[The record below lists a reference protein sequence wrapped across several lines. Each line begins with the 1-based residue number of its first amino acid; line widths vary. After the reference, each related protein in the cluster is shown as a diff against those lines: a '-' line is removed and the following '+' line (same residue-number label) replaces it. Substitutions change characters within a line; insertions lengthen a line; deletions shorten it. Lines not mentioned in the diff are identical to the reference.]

1 MTPSIDGRVF
11 DRNQRTGLI
20 QNRVV
25 KSVSHCGEAFTS
37 AVSTRLSMPVNTS
50 VPKTMRRTPNPI
62 FMIWPAARIRVRQRC
77 IASRAG
83 GDPPLEARLAIYRH
97 HHALIVFIDRDEER
111 RRLRNADKSRAR
123 CAHGSRGA
131 PCPTCLPRPSTA
143 TIPTAPPRSSA
154 DTTKRFPSSGRG
166 GCCHSRRSA
175 NSKLAHPHPCSKRS
189 ASHTASRSCSRRA
202 CCCGAGG
209 GVS

>member
-62 FMIWPAARIRVRQRC
+62 FHDLARREDSRAPALHSLARGETDAEQRQR
-77 IASRAG
+77 RAQ
-83 GDPPLEARLAIYRH
+83 PEH
-97 HHALIVFIDRDEER
+97 EHAKRDLRQLPALRRQQRGSAER
-111 RRLRNADKSRAR
+111 RTDAWAP
-123 CAHGSRGA
+123 HGA
-131 PCPTCLPRPSTA
+131 E
-143 TIPTAPPRSSA
+143 
-154 DTTKRFPSSGRG
+154 D
-166 GCCHSRRSA
+166 
-175 NSKLAHPHPCSKRS
+175 
-189 ASHTASRSCSRRA
+189 
-202 CCCGAGG
+202 
-209 GVS
+209 